1 MEMLRLEELVLNFE
15 DLYPRAS
22 VDSGHVTHLA
32 EAMSLGIE
40 LPPII
45 ADRKSKTVIDGF
57 HRYHAAK
64 RLKWPAILTELRD
77 YKSAAEMF
85 LDAMHMNAGHGRTM
99 SNFDRAHCVI
109 LAARHK
115 LQPEQIATALSITV
129 EKVGELR
136 SDRVGKLRSVANT
149 QVPLKRT
156 IHHMAGQTLSK
167 TQVEAQT
174 KLGGMDQIFYVNQ
187 LIVLIENDL
196 LDTANNN
203 LMHGIQRL
211 THLLNGL
218 ATKVA

>member
-1 MEMLRLEELVLNFE
+1 MEMIALEELILNFE

-45 ADRKSKTVIDGF
+45 ADRKTKAVIDGF

-64 RLKWPAILTELRD
+64 RLKRSEILVELRD
-77 YKSAAEMF
+77 YPNRAAMF
-85 LDAMHMNAGHGRTM
+85 LDAMHLNAGHGRTM

-109 LAARHK
+109 LAAKHK
-115 LQPEQIATALSITV
+115 IEPEQIAAALSITV

-136 SDRVGKLRSVANT
+136 ADRIGKLRSAGGASI
-149 QVPLKRT
+149 PLKRT

-167 TQVEAQT
+167 AQAEAQE
-174 KLGGMDQIFYVNQ
+174 KLGGMDQLFYVNQ
-187 LIVLIENDL
+187 LIVLIENKL
-196 LDTANNN
+196 LDIENEK
-203 LMHGIQRL
+203 LMAGLKRL
-211 THLLNGL
+211 ADLLNGL
-218 ATKVA
+218 SEKAA